1 MKILPITVL
10 LTLGLTGCNLYKDY
24 SRPEGLP
31 VTDLYSDSTMMR
43 ADTLSSLGNV
53 PWRDLFSDAHLQN
66 LIDEALDNNTDLQVA
81 MLRIDEANAALSAA
95 KLAFYPSV
103 ALQPDV
109 SVSSIGGK
117 SPTTTYQIPVNVSW
131 EVDLFGKLRNAK
143 KEQQMLLLQQS
154 AYARSVRSSL
164 IASVA
169 NAYYALLMLDS
180 QIDIS
185 AQTIEVW
192 REQVRTMELQF
203 KVGGVRENALTQ
215 AQANLEGLLSTH
227 NTLRRQL
234 RKTENSLCTLI
245 GTTYRPIARNTLDA
259 QSVPADIRVGIPLQ
273 LLSNRP
279 DVVAS
284 EMALAAS
291 FYTVNQSRAAFYPS
305 LVIGGSAGWTDAL
318 GKAVTN
324 PGGWLLSA
332 LGSVTQPIFQRGQLK
347 ANLRVSEDEE
357 HIALLNY
364 RQTLLN
370 AGQEVN
376 DALFAI
382 ESYGNDLAFHTSQ
395 SLALEKTVKSNELL
409 FRTNNATYLELIAS
423 HQDLLASRLNLVADK
438 VNQLQSVVTLY
449 KALGGGA
456 DQ

>member
-227 NTLRRQL
+227 NTLRR
-234 RKTENSLCTLI
+234 
-245 GTTYRPIARNTLDA
+245 
-259 QSVPADIRVGIPLQ
+259 
-273 LLSNRP
+273 
-279 DVVAS
+279 
-284 EMALAAS
+284 
-291 FYTVNQSRAAFYPS
+291 
-305 LVIGGSAGWTDAL
+305 
-318 GKAVTN
+318 
-324 PGGWLLSA
+324 
-332 LGSVTQPIFQRGQLK
+332 
-347 ANLRVSEDEE
+347 
-357 HIALLNY
+357 
-364 RQTLLN
+364 
-370 AGQEVN
+370 
-376 DALFAI
+376 
-382 ESYGNDLAFHTSQ
+382 
-395 SLALEKTVKSNELL
+395 
-409 FRTNNATYLELIAS
+409 
-423 HQDLLASRLNLVADK
+423 
-438 VNQLQSVVTLY
+438 
-449 KALGGGA
+449 
-456 DQ
+456 